1 MNNKIGSFSYK
12 GGHGILVL
20 KHLEEE
26 LIWSMG
32 INSFWLIDNT
42 MLLKTVISEKN

>member
-1 MNNKIGSFSYK
+1 M
-12 GGHGILVL
+12 GILVL

-26 LIWSMG
+26 LIWAMG
-32 INSFWLIDNT
+32 INTFWLIDNT